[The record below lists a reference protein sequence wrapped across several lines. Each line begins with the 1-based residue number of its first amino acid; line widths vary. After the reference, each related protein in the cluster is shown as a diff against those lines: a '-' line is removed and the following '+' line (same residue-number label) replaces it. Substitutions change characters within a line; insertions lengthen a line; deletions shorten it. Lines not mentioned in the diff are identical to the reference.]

1 MRYTPEELSDYLLD
15 ELPPAR
21 RAEIEALLRSSAAA
35 REELERQRG
44 LLQALGSLAEEPP
57 PRRFSFL
64 PAEAPQP
71 PLRRLVPRLLAVS
84 AAIGAALAAG
94 VWAASP
100 AFERHASGWTLTLG
114 TPQQPAAGVTAA
126 QLRAILHEE
135 LARSETRW
143 RQALLETSASG
154 ADRTR
159 AELDALRREIAETHE
174 DSAAAYAFLNARLEL
189 LKRQLVE
196 FDLASFEEALP

>member
-44 LLQALGSLAEEPP
+44 LLQALGSLAEETP

-64 PAEAPQP
+64 PAEAPP
-71 PLRRLVPRLLAVS
+71 PLRRSVPRLLAVS

-94 VWAASP
+94 IWAAGP
-100 AFERHASGWTLTLG
+100 AFERPASGWTLAFG
-114 TPQQPAAGVTAA
+114 TPQQPAAGLTAA

-135 LARSETRW
+135 LAHSETRW
-143 RQALLETSASG
+143 RQALLETSAAG

-159 AELDALRREIAETHE
+159 ADLDALRSEIAETHE
-174 DSAAAYAFLNARLEL
+174 DSAAAYAFLSARLEL